1 MYITRFSYSRVQML
15 AGGHRSKAYC
25 KRLVST
31 RVPMWE
37 TKLDAG
43 VRILWTQLRRG
54 VEKPAIMV
62 SGGFETTYI
71 CACSCSCTHT
81 SNNNFP

>member
-1 MYITRFSYSRVQML
+1 ML

-25 KRLVST
+25 KRLVGT

-54 VEKPAIMV
+54 VEKLAILV
-62 SGGFETTYI
+62 SGGYETPNI
-71 CACSCSCTHT
+71 CCCCCFCSCFCFCSCTHT

>member
-1 MYITRFSYSRVQML
+1 ML

-25 KRLVST
+25 KRLVGT

-43 VRILWTQLRRG
+43 VRILWTQLHRG
-54 VEKPAIMV
+54 LEKPAIMV
-62 SGGFETTYI
+62 SGCYETPYI
-71 CACSCSCTHT
+71 CACSCSCSYPHT
-81 SNNNFP
+81 SNYNFP